1 MKILFFALGAAI
13 LSAIPVGAQPQIIND
28 AAAAMG
34 GRDRI
39 LAVKTLV
46 IEGEGMNGNLGQD
59 MTPEASGQQF
69 LLSGYKRSIDLAGN
83 RMRIEQ
89 TRTPNFEY
97 FQGRQPQKQVLGLD
111 GEVGYNI
118 APNGTASRIAPA
130 ATRDRRFEYYHHP
143 LTIIRAAL
151 EPKAKISNARTPAG
165 AVDVELPGGARVTVG
180 FDAATKLP
188 AWASSVSD
196 NAVLG
201 DVVIQTTFADY
212 RDVNGIRLPARV
224 TTKTDTLTTTDI
236 RVSKQALDADAGDLA
251 SPQLPPP
258 AAAPP
263 VNVVAEEVAPGI
275 WLLAGQSHHSVLVE
289 FSDHLMLIEAP
300 QSEARTLGVIAKARE
315 LRPGKPLTKLVMTHH
330 HFDHSGGVRAAISEG
345 LEVIAHKTAAAF
357 VQEIAKRPHTVVP
370 DALAKK
376 PGTARVTPIGD
387 HLVLQDAAMTVQ
399 VHPIAGSPHADS
411 LVMAYFPREKVL
423 VQADVFPNT
432 AAPSYAANLLDNI
445 KKRNLQVDRIV
456 GIHGTIQPFTALEQ
470 AAATK

>member
-151 EPKAKISNARTPAG
+151 
-165 AVDVELPGGARVTVG
+165 
-180 FDAATKLP
+180 
-188 AWASSVSD
+188 
-196 NAVLG
+196 
-201 DVVIQTTFADY
+201 
-212 RDVNGIRLPARV
+212 
-224 TTKTDTLTTTDI
+224 
-236 RVSKQALDADAGDLA
+236 
-251 SPQLPPP
+251 
-258 AAAPP
+258 
-263 VNVVAEEVAPGI
+263 
-275 WLLAGQSHHSVLVE
+275 
-289 FSDHLMLIEAP
+289 
-300 QSEARTLGVIAKARE
+300 
-315 LRPGKPLTKLVMTHH
+315 
-330 HFDHSGGVRAAISEG
+330 
-345 LEVIAHKTAAAF
+345 
-357 VQEIAKRPHTVVP
+357 
-370 DALAKK
+370 
-376 PGTARVTPIGD
+376 
-387 HLVLQDAAMTVQ
+387 
-399 VHPIAGSPHADS
+399 
-411 LVMAYFPREKVL
+411 
-423 VQADVFPNT
+423 
-432 AAPSYAANLLDNI
+432 
-445 KKRNLQVDRIV
+445 
-456 GIHGTIQPFTALEQ
+456 
-470 AAATK
+470 